1 MKISN
6 GKEQLEVERSQ
17 TLFKV
22 KLLRTQFKDSALNEL
37 PETFEI
43 TEEEEAVEISYKLP
57 ENSIS
62 LNSAMHSAKSRLDKL
77 KLAQKLSV
85 LTSLSDRYTIPFL
98 HPENIFLEGEELFVV
113 HFGLKDLIT
122 PVEMSQDEFLK
133 LYKALIFNIFHPKN
147 SFESFVSS
155 TQSVND
161 KFGQRVNEF
170 EDLKELSSFINREV
184 IKETTKVNQKQVAV
198 SKGNYC
204 FFKYFGI
211 SAIVITLVLAWFT
224 YSYYNNNK
232 KQNAIINAQTDF
244 LTNNY
249 AKTQMDLKT
258 YSPKQLPK
266 SARYILAVSSV
277 NLSDLAR
284 TQKDTILNSVSTK
297 SDDNSLN
304 YWVYSGRGDFNQALN
319 LAQNLGDNQLTL
331 LAYTNLYETT
341 KLNTSMNGA
350 KKQELL
356 DDYNKKIQELTKSLG
371 K

>member
-6 GKEQLEVERSQ
+6 GREQLEVERSQ

-22 KLLRTQFKDSALNEL
+22 KLLGTQFKDSALNEL

-85 LTSLSDRYTIPFL
+85 LTSLSDQYTIPFL

-155 TQSVND
+155 AQSVND

-198 SKGNYC
+198 SKGNYR

-224 YSYYNNNK
+224 YSYYNNNQ
-232 KQNAIINAQTDF
+232 KQSAIINAQTDF

-249 AKTQMDLKT
+249 AKTQTDLKK

-284 TQKDTILNSVSTK
+284 TQKEAILNSVSTK